1 MNEIAQPIMSERDAR
16 KITERIRI
24 VAHNYTEAKA
34 KLIELVQKA
43 KDGNAHEVLG
53 YPSWTAYLAETLG
66 DEPMRLARDERQEMV
81 KVLSAEGMSTRAIAP
96 IVGVSH
102 KTVVK
107 DGQANRE
114 VVPRVPPA
122 PKSDAELLAGAEWS
136 PEAVEPEPHFT
147 DEPGHIQPVT
157 GTITGVDGKQYP
169 RPEPKPE
176 PQKPRRNPLPD
187 QARTAGWE
195 VRKSVERIERIMEDD
210 RFTRNKEEV
219 AAHLRGHLQ
228 YAIETLQT
236 TLDQLN

>member
-1 MNEIAQPIMSERDAR
+1 MTIQPHETSPDYAR
-16 KITERIRI
+16 QLTDRIRVAVEGTWQLI
-24 VAHNYTEAKA
+24 VEAYQSRA
-34 KLIELVQKA
+34 WA
-43 KDGNAHEVLG
+43 ALG
-53 YPSWTAYLAETLG
+53 YSSWDDYCTREFGTSRLKLPREDRAEQVASLRESG
-66 DEPMRLARDERQEMV
+66 
-81 KVLSAEGMSTRAIAP
+81 LSIRAIASATGSSKNTVKSDLRQ
-96 IVGVSH
+96 VGQN
-102 KTVVK
+102 
-107 DGQANRE
+107 D
-114 VVPRVPPA
+114 PPQPD

-136 PEAVEPEPHFT
+136 PEAVEDEPRFT
-147 DEPGHIQPVT
+147 DEPGRVQPVT
-157 GTITGVDGKQYP
+157 GTITGMDGKQYT

-210 RFTRNKEEV
+210 RFARNKEEV